1 MVVVGIVGAAV
12 VALLGGAVVL
22 ITSWYFTLLDC
33 SGKPKANKGTKNYI
47 FSQTYLIK
55 SFLSMKILFSPYH
68 CHFMIIFMIY

>member
-33 SGKPKANKGTKNYI
+33 SGKPKANKGTKNHIY
-47 FSQTYLIK
+47 FFQTYLINF
-55 SFLSMKILFSPYH
+55 FLSMKILFSL
-68 CHFMIIFMIY
+68 IIVIT